1 MAKYSRVEL
10 SFLDHSR
17 YSFELVDAKRTHAL
31 KQWARGFDDDVMEFR
46 DHGKTYWFH
55 RQALA
60 VLTVEP
66 EWIPFEWVKHI
77 ADTVLGLFRE
87 WVLKKPGVA
96 K

>member
-10 SFLDHSR
+10 RFFDHSR
-17 YSFELVDAKRTHAL
+17 YCFEFVDADCVRAL
-31 KQWARGFDDDVMEFR
+31 EQWAKGFDDDVMEFR

-66 EWIPFEWVKHI
+66 EWIPFEWVKHV
-77 ADTVLGLFRE
+77 ADTVLGLFGG
-87 WVLKKPGVA
+87 WVLKKTGVA